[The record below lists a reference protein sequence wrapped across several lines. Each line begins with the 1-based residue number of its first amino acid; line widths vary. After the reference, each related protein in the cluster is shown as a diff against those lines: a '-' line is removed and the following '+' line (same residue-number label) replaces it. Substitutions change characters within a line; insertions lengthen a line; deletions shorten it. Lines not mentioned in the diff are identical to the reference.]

1 MIMLLLTSIAA
12 WSMLA
17 HDIGDRLKSMEEYTG
32 EIIECNDGSV
42 DADTCA
48 KRWSQLAVYR
58 VFFGT
63 TLFFAFMSLL
73 TCRVESS
80 KDIRAGFQNGFWLVK
95 ILIWIG
101 LIVAAFY
108 IDNAFFEEA
117 FGVIGLIGAFLF
129 MLVQGVYLIIF
140 ANYFQQSFIS
150 AEENAGCTRCCV
162 PSTTLFLFA
171 AAIAITVCLF
181 VFYTDGHGLSDD
193 DCETNKV
200 LISFNFVM
208 MFVMAFI
215 SVRSQA
221 AERGLFQ
228 AIVVSF
234 YTTYLTWSALSN
246 TAGSVCQP
254 LDYDSSEWLTS
265 AIGYALAIFVIGGVS
280 NLKRSGGTNPE
291 PRDDTLPTTVSKGG
305 AEQEVQT
312 TDAGEKV
319 LLIRVYP
326 VTDNEQDAVYYNWSL
341 FHLTLTL
348 ACLYLMN
355 VLTDWAA
362 INDGGG
368 AQIAIGKSDAPM
380 WVQVTAS
387 WITMLLYIW
396 TVGAPYI
403 GPAICPCRDWGTID
417 A

>member
-12 WSMLA
+12 WIMLA
-17 HDIGDRLKSMEEYTG
+17 HDIGNKLKSMEEYTG

-63 TLFFAFMSLL
+63 SLFFGFMSLL

-108 IDNAFFEEA
+108 IGNDFFEEA

-162 PSTTLFLFA
+162 PSTALFLFA

-228 AIVVSF
+228 ALVVSF

-246 TAGSVCQP
+246 TADSVCQP
-254 LDYDSSEWLTS
+254 VDYDSTEWLTS

-291 PRDDTLPTTVSKGG
+291 PRDDTLPSKVPTGG

-396 TVGAPYI
+396 TVSAPYI
-403 GPAICPCRDWGTID
+403 GPVICPCRDWGTID